1 QTLARRGTLLAVS
14 GQIGAQLISLVVLGL
29 LCRLVAPAQF
39 GIYNTALLIV
49 MLPRMFVT
57 LGLSAASVQQPN
69 LNDQQ
74 ITAFFRLQML
84 LGVGAAGLSAV
95 VGIAL
100 GWIWGA
106 GDVGLVTVIL
116 AGSSIVL
123 ALGAQH
129 QALLERKLRVATLL
143 RLRLVAQATSGVV
156 AIGLAWCGAGL
167 WALVVQQYLEL
178 SIITLLSWSN
188 EPWRPRRGV
197 PAARL
202 PNLLT
207 SSGQAALALL
217 CFHLAQNL
225 DKLLLFLLIGG
236 REGGEAVV
244 GMYNLAFNLM
254 MRPVYFVTTPVT
266 GVMLPALSRAIE
278 GQHRH
283 QRQYQSLALNFFRFV
298 AVALFPCAAG
308 LWLVAHDVTRVLAG
322 SGWTAAGWLLAALA
336 PTILSQG
343 LINICGSLLIS
354 ANRYRELALGAS
366 VVMLVQLQG
375 HVSGAILGHLC
386 LSTGEALPGLGVAQG
401 MAAAYSTVVLF
412 VVAIPYLRFAFGSV
426 ELPWTELVRAVR
438 PSLLATSSM
447 TALVW
452 ATRHLLLPESCPAL
466 LRLLASAVV
475 GVAIYALIARAEIR
489 SALQL
494 TSR

>member
-1 QTLARRGTLLAVS
+1 LLAVT
-14 GQIGAQLISLVVLGL
+14 GQVGAQVTSLVVLGL

-39 GIYNTALLIV
+39 GVYNTALLIV

-74 ITAFFRLQML
+74 ITAFFRLQIL
-84 LGVGAAGLSAV
+84 LGVAAAGLSAL
-95 VGIAL
+95 VGVAL
-100 GWIWGA
+100 GWIWNA

-143 RLRLVAQATSGVV
+143 RLRLVAQASSGMV

-167 WALVVQQYLEL
+167 WALIVQQYLEL
-178 SIITLLSWSN
+178 SIITLLSWSH
-188 EPWRPRRGV
+188 EPWRPRRGI

-225 DKLLLFLLIGG
+225 DKLLLFLLIGS

-254 MRPVYFVTTPVT
+254 MRPIFFVTTPVT
-266 GVMLPALSRAIE
+266 GVMLPALSRAME
-278 GQHRH
+278 GQHR
-283 QRQYQSLALNFFRFV
+283 QYQSMALSFFRFV

-322 SGWTAAGWLLAALA
+322 AAWTEAGWLLAALA
-336 PTILSQG
+336 PTILAQG
-343 LINICGSLLIS
+343 LINLCGSLLIS
-354 ANRYRELALGAS
+354 ANRYQQLAIGAG

-375 HVSGAILGHLC
+375 HVSGAILGYLF
-386 LSTGEALPGLGVAQG
+386 LSGSEALPGLGVAQG
-401 MAAAYSTVVLF
+401 MAAAYSTVLLF

-426 ELPWTELVRAVR
+426 ELPLSDLLRAVR

-452 ATRHLLLPESCPAL
+452 ATRHFLLPDSCPPA
-466 LRLLASAVV
+466 LRLLASVLV
-475 GVAIYALIARAEIR
+475 GVAIYAFMARAEIR

-494 TSR
+494 GSR